1 MRPGREPALG
11 AIAAG
16 TRPNRGETTFMKVSR
31 ILHYKGDEV
40 ATVSPDRPIL
50 EVVTML
56 KERGIGAV
64 VVVDDN
70 GSIAGILSERDI
82 VHALAD
88 RVTDLQDL
96 RAADLM
102 TAQVS
107 ICGPDHHVN
116 DVMRQMT
123 AGRFRHVPVVE
134 DGRLV
139 GIISI
144 GDVVRARI
152 EELERETEALQHYIA
167 G

>member
-1 MRPGREPALG
+1 
-11 AIAAG
+11 
-16 TRPNRGETTFMKVSR
+16 MKVSR
-31 ILHYKGDEV
+31 ILHFKGGEV
-40 ATVSPDRPIL
+40 ITVSPDRPIL
-50 EVVTML
+50 EIVTLL

-64 VVVDDN
+64 VVVGDD
-70 GSIAGILSERDI
+70 GTIAGILSERDI

-88 RVTDLQDL
+88 RATDLARL

-102 TAQVS
+102 TTQVS
-107 ICGPDHHVN
+107 ICESDHPVN

-123 AGRFRHVPVVE
+123 EGRFRHVPVVD
-134 DGRLV
+134 DGRLA

-152 EELERETEALQHYIA
+152 EELEREREALQHYIA

>member
-1 MRPGREPALG
+1 
-11 AIAAG
+11 
-16 TRPNRGETTFMKVSR
+16 MKVSR
-31 ILHYKGDEV
+31 ILHYKDDEV

-50 EVVTML
+50 DVVTIL

-64 VVVDDN
+64 VVVDEN

-82 VHALAD
+82 VHSLAD
-88 RVTDLQDL
+88 RAIDIEDL

-107 ICGPDHHVN
+107 ICAPDLHVN

-123 AGRFRHVPVVE
+123 TGRFRHVPVV
-134 DGRLV
+134 DNGRLV

-152 EELERETEALQHYIA
+152 EELEREREALQHYIA